1 MKTHFHHSSF
11 AWTRPLGLALV
22 LAVATVGALGAAR
35 ADDLKT
41 VKLKPED
48 SAGKAGLEAATG
60 EARVD
65 VAKGTVEITVTLP
78 EGKSLPKGAVLEGW
92 LSTAGDL
99 GGPGKSTGSE
109 ADQKF
114 GPAFGKEKLAKL
126 SRDIPYALSTGI
138 LRRKGETQTYTGSFH
153 IDNTLTPYGAV
164 AVTLE
169 TDGNEGEYDPRPG
182 SPLLAGMLKGG

>member
-1 MKTHFHHSSF
+1 MGT
-11 AWTRPLGLALV
+11 AL
-22 LAVATVGALGAAR
+22 LIAVFSASAVRAAR
-35 ADDLKT
+35 ADEHKT
-41 VKLKPED
+41 IKLKAEEN
-48 SAGKAGLEAATG
+48 AGKAGMEDVTG
-60 EARVD
+60 EAQVD

-99 GGPGKSTGSE
+99 GGPGKST
-109 ADQKF
+109 ADDADEKF

-126 SRDIPYALSTGI
+126 SREIPYALSTGI

-153 IDNTLTPYGAV
+153 IDNVLTPYGAV

-169 TDGNEGEYDPRPG
+169 TDGNVGNYDPRPG
-182 SPLLAGMLKGG
+182 SPLLAGMLK